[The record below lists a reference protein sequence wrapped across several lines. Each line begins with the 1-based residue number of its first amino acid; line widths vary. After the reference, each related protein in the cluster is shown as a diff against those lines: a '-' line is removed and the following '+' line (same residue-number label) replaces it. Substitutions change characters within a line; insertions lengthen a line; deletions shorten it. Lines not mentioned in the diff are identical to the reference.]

1 MSDIMS
7 DISTGIDKV
16 VNDVAIASKA
26 AAEASLELLGDAAVQ
41 YAFNLLFEALI

>member
-26 AAEASLELLGDAAVQ
+26 AQRLVWN
-41 YAFNLLFEALI
+41 F

>member
-16 VNDVAIASKA
+16 VNDVAM
-26 AAEASLELLGDAAVQ
+26 LLKRQQRLVWN
-41 YAFNLLFEALI
+41 F